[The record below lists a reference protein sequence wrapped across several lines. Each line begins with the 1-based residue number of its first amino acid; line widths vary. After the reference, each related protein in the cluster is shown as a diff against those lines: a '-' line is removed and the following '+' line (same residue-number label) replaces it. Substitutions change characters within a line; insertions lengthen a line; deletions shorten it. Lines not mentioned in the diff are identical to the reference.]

1 MEDFKWPT
9 QNTENTNNELSNED
23 ELTEFNNSSI
33 SDVLHTNEE
42 IQAIDENINRFEDF
56 NADEQSS
63 KKTED
68 CTALTVRKEHR
79 LLVAQT
85 MFKKSIKI
93 SIKSFLI
100 SLSLTF
106 LNFFI

>member
-1 MEDFKWPT
+1 MDDLEPSILDI
-9 QNTENTNNELSNED
+9 NSE
-23 ELTEFNNSSI
+23 NSSVKDESVETNSSNLACATI
-33 SDVLHTNEE
+33 EIADADGTPDVKV
-42 IQAIDENINRFEDF
+42 ENIAEENIESDSIS
-56 NADEQSS
+56 EECLS
-63 KKTED
+63 
-68 CTALTVRKEHR
+68 LIVRKEHR

-93 SIKSFLI
+93 SLKSFLI